1 MKCNSVLCFNNIE
14 RVYVNMESEN
24 YSDLDIPIE
33 MLENWQGLIEHIA
46 NVASIPTSLI
56 MRLQPE
62 TIDVC
67 VTNRHPKNP
76 LHVGDAESLNGNL
89 MCKTVIDSQKM
100 LIVDNALKSQ
110 LWCDNPDA
118 KLGLISYC
126 GLPINWPTGKAFGTI
141 CMLDN
146 KENGYTDS
154 ERQLLILFK
163 NMVENS
169 LTILYQQYVL
179 EEKVKKRTAELEQV
193 NLQLTKALD
202 KYAAAEQ
209 IIEQQ
214 KYSHDLT
221 GFPNIH
227 ELEKQF
233 NANIIASDKPAALVH
248 LRITNLTQI
257 RNNLGLEYSQHITCY
272 IADKL
277 RQLCPVDTYLAL
289 LSDDDFAIVYQQGN
303 DDLSN
308 ELMVIINNLIS
319 GLNEAVSFAGQK
331 VKITRC
337 MGISLY
343 PEHGTNFLE
352 LMHNTSVSASECQLH
367 NRDYQ
372 VYDASLK
379 AELMDR
385 FQLESQLM
393 HALPNKELS
402 LHYQPLFDVANE
414 KLIGAEALLRW
425 HNPLLG
431 FVGPDQFIPVAEE
444 SGMMIEIGYFVLR
457 SAIKQLA
464 SWQVSGNDDFFV
476 AVNISPLQLADPIL
490 VDTIEALLETHNV
503 KATSLE
509 IEITE
514 NVFLGNQDG
523 VLQVLRR
530 IDALGIRIALD
541 DFGTGYSSL
550 SYIHRFPFSTVKI
563 DRSFIAN
570 LETSSVNQHLV
581 TAIISMANAFDLKV
595 VAEGIED
602 KIQANFIEN
611 AGGHIYQGYHFG
623 RPVNVDD
630 FTRQYI
636 L

>member
-1 MKCNSVLCFNNIE
+1 MNLK
-14 RVYVNMESEN
+14 SEN

-33 MLENWQGLIEHIA
+33 MLANWQGLIEHIA
-46 NVASIPTSLI
+46 DIASIPTSLI

-67 VTNRHPKNP
+67 VTNTHQQNP
-76 LHVGDAESLNGNL
+76 FHVGDAESLNGNL
-89 MCKTVIDSQKM
+89 MCKTVIDSQQM

-110 LWCDNPDA
+110 RWCDNPDA

-169 LTILYQQYVL
+169 LTILYQQYIL
-179 EEKVKKRTAELEQV
+179 EKKVKHRTAELEQV
-193 NLQLTKALD
+193 NLKLTKALD
-202 KYAAAEQ
+202 RYATAEQ
-209 IIEQQ
+209 VIEQQ

-233 NANIIASDKPAALVH
+233 NANIATSDKKAVLIH

-272 IADKL
+272 IAEKL
-277 RQLCPVDTYLAL
+277 RTLCPTGTYLAL
-289 LSDDDFAIVYQQGN
+289 LSDDDFALIYQQRN
-303 DDLSN
+303 VDLSN
-308 ELMVIINNLIS
+308 ELMVIIDDLIS
-319 GLNEAVSFAGQK
+319 GLNETVSFAGQK
-331 VKITRC
+331 VKLTRC
-337 MGISLY
+337 MGLSLY
-343 PEHGTNFLE
+343 PEHGTDFLE
-352 LMHNTSVSASECQLH
+352 LMHNTSVAASECQLH

-372 VYDASLK
+372 IYDSSLK
-379 AELMDR
+379 AVLMDR

-393 HALPNKELS
+393 HALDNNELS
-402 LHYQPLFDVANE
+402 LHYQPLFDVENE

-431 FVGPDQFIPVAEE
+431 FVGPDRFIPVAEE

-464 SWQVSGNDDFFV
+464 TWLASDNDDFFV
-476 AVNISPLQLADPIL
+476 AVNLSPLQLADPGL
-490 VDTIEALLETHNV
+490 VDTIEALLNKHNV
-503 KATSLE
+503 KPTSLE

-514 NVFLGNQDG
+514 NVFLGNQDSI
-523 VLQVLRR
+523 LQVLKR

-570 LETSSVNQHLV
+570 LETSTVNQHLV
-581 TAIISMANAFDLKV
+581 TAIISMATAFDLKV

-602 KIQANFIEN
+602 KVQANFIEG

-636 L
+636 K

>member
-1 MKCNSVLCFNNIE
+1 
-14 RVYVNMESEN
+14 MESEN

-46 NVASIPTSLI
+46 YIASIPTSLI
-56 MRLQPE
+56 MRLQSE

-67 VTNRHPKNP
+67 VTNANQQNP
-76 LHVGDAESLNGNL
+76 FNVGDAESLNGNL
-89 MCKTVIDSQKM
+89 MCKTVIDSQQM
-100 LIVDNALKSQ
+100 LIVENALKSQ
-110 LWCDNPDA
+110 HWYDNPDA

-141 CMLDN
+141 CMLDS

-154 ERQLLILFK
+154 ERQLLTLFK

-169 LTILYQQYVL
+169 LTILYQQYIL
-179 EEKVKKRTAELEQV
+179 EEKVKHRTAELEQV
-193 NLQLTKALD
+193 NQRLIKKID
-202 KYAAAEQ
+202 EYASAEQ
-209 IIEQQ
+209 IIEYQ
-214 KYSHDLT
+214 KYSHELT

-233 NANIIASDKPAALVH
+233 NANIITSDKDAALIH
-248 LRITNLTQI
+248 IRITNLTQI
-257 RNNLGLEYSQHITCY
+257 RNNLGLECSQYITCY
-272 IADKL
+272 VAEKL
-277 RQLCPVDTYLAL
+277 KRLCPEGIHLAL
-289 LSDDDFAIVYQQGN
+289 LSDDDFALIYQQGN

-308 ELMVIINNLIS
+308 ELIVIINDLIS
-319 GLNEAVSFAGQK
+319 GLNETVSFSGQR
-331 VKITRC
+331 VKLTRC
-337 MGISLY
+337 MGSSLY

-352 LMHNTSVSASECQLH
+352 LMHNTSVAASECQLH

-379 AELMDR
+379 TMLMDR

-393 HALPNKELS
+393 HALANDELS
-402 LHYQPLFDVANE
+402 LHYQPLFDVGNE

-431 FVGPDQFIPVAEE
+431 FVGPDRFIPVAEE

-457 SAIKQLA
+457 TAIKQLA
-464 SWQVSGNDDFFV
+464 SWQALHHDDFSV
-476 AVNISPLQLADPIL
+476 AVNLSPLQLADPTL
-490 VDTIEALLETHNV
+490 VDTIKALLETHHV

-514 NVFLGNQDG
+514 NVFLGDQDG
-523 VLQVLRR
+523 VLQVLNR

-563 DRSFIAN
+563 DRSFISN
-570 LETSSVNQHLV
+570 LETSLVNRHLV
-581 TAIISMANAFDLKV
+581 TAIISMANAFNLKV

-602 KIQANFIEN
+602 KAQADFIKG

-630 FTRQYI
+630 FSRQYI
-636 L
+636 C